1 MKKWKSRIAAYL
13 SGILLLTSFSMPTM
27 AAEITGTKT
36 NNVNA
41 HNYTNASRWSN
52 PVKSYLMD
60 NGDGTFTRVES
71 SGTSVII
78 ETYNNEG
85 VLQNKKSISNEL
97 TKFGGFYSG
106 TEYNFLVFGQNNS
119 EEDDNKEVIRVV
131 QYTKNWEKKGTAS
144 LCGANT
150 VGPFD
155 AGSLRMVQ
163 YGDMLYVRTSHKM
176 YKSDDGLNHQSNL
189 TFSIDIPSMEITDQF
204 SDVMNINYG
213 YVSHS
218 FNQYITTDDSVLL
231 AADHGDAY
239 PRAVV
244 LIKYKSEAGNQT
256 FIKNSS
262 CNSVNVLKIKGSVG
276 ANDTGV
282 ALGGLV
288 VSGSSYLT
296 AGNSVAQ
303 NDSYSASGVRN
314 IFVTS
319 TSKDDFSEE
328 GTKINWIT
336 DYTDKQTNVSNPH
349 LVKFSDDHIL
359 LLYTANSKV
368 NYAFLDGE
376 GNIDGEIKT
385 MDGKLS
391 DCVPIVIDDTALWY
405 YTSNSTPVFCQISSD
420 GTSKTFLATNGS
432 DQGAS
437 GDNNQGSTGNNNQGS
452 TGDNNQG
459 STGDNNQGNTGDNNQ
474 GNTGDNNQG
483 STGDNNQGSTG
494 DNNQGST
501 GDNNQGN
508 TDSNTQNVS
517 LNYNSYQLQ
526 VGQTVQLT
534 AKVTGTVAT
543 SSNANKVT
551 WSSSNSNIASVD
563 TNGLVKGLKA
573 GAATITVK
581 VNDEEATCKITVK
594 SLVPSR
600 GSASTRGSNSARTT
614 KVTNNTN
621 SQNNTNLGSLPS
633 YVSKG
638 TWKQNS
644 NGTWSFTNS
653 NGTVPKNSWGAIA
666 NPYANTSAGQAAF
679 DWFFFDDR
687 GNMRTGWFTDADGN
701 VYYLNESSDGTKGR
715 MMTGWCWVIDET
727 GKQKCYYLNPLSD
740 GTKGKLMVNTTI
752 DGHTVNEK
760 GEWVINGVVQT
771 K

>member
-1 MKKWKSRIAAYL
+1 MKKWKSWVAAYL
-13 SGILLLTSFSMPTM
+13 SGILLLTSFSTPTM
-27 AAEITGTKT
+27 AAELTGVQT
-36 NNVNA
+36 NNVNG
-41 HNYTNASRWSN
+41 HSYGNWSSV
-52 PVKSYLMD
+52 VKSYLID
-60 NGDGTFTRVES
+60 NGDGTLTRVEAS
-71 SGTSVII
+71 KESVFI
-78 ETYNNEG
+78 EKYNEDG
-85 VLQNKKSISNEL
+85 VLQEKKVIENEL
-97 TKFGGFYSG
+97 PRFGGFYSG
-106 TEYNFLVFGQNNS
+106 DEYNFIVYGQ
-119 EEDDNKEVIRVV
+119 DNGDQDNEKEVIRVV
-131 QYTKNWEKKGTAS
+131 QYTKDWEKKGTAS
-144 LCGANT
+144 LYGANT
-150 VGPFD
+150 VMPFN
-155 AGSLRMVQ
+155 AGSLRMTQ
-163 YGDMLYVRTSHKM
+163 YGDILYVRTSHKM
-176 YKSDDGLNHQSNL
+176 YKSYDGKNHQANL
-189 TFSIDIPSMEITDQF
+189 TFTVDIPSMTVKGQVTGV
-204 SDVMNINYG
+204 SNIGTG

-218 FNQYITTDDSVLL
+218 FNQFITTDDSVLL

-239 PRAVV
+239 PRAIV
-244 LIKYKSEAGNQT
+244 LIKYKNPAGTQN
-256 FIKNSS
+256 FSS
-262 CNSVNVLKIKGSVG
+262 ACNAVNVLKFKGGIG
-276 ANDTGV
+276 ANATGA

-288 VSGSSYLT
+288 STGSSYLV

-303 NDSYSASGVRN
+303 DETYNPSNVRN

-319 TSKDDFSEE
+319 TSKDNFSTD

-336 DYTDKQTNVSNPH
+336 SYEDKQTKVSNPY
-349 LVKFSDDHIL
+349 LVKFSDDKVL
-359 LLYTANSKV
+359 LLYMINDEI
-368 NYAFLDGE
+368 NYVFLNAEGE
-376 GNIDGEIKT
+376 PVGDIKT
-385 MDGKLS
+385 MEGKLS
-391 DCVPIVIDDTALWY
+391 DCEPIVVDDTAVWY
-405 YTSNSTPVFCQISSD
+405 YTSNSTPVFCRINSDGSSD
-420 GTSKTFLATNGS
+420 
-432 DQGAS
+432 D
-437 GDNNQGSTGNNNQGS
+437 NQGSTGGDNQGS
-452 TGDNNQG
+452 TGGDDQDN
-459 STGDNNQGNTGDNNQ
+459 SGDNIEH
-474 GNTGDNNQG
+474 
-483 STGDNNQGSTG
+483 
-494 DNNQGST
+494 
-501 GDNNQGN
+501 
-508 TDSNTQNVS
+508 VS

-551 WSSSNSNIASVD
+551 WSSSNSDIASVD
-563 TNGLVKGLKA
+563 TTGLVKGLKA

-581 VNDEEATCKITVK
+581 VNDGEATCKITVK
-594 SLVPSR
+594 SLAPSR
-600 GSASTRGSNSARTT
+600 GSASTRGSNSTHTT

-621 SQNNTNLGSLPS
+621 SQNNSNTNLGSLPS
-633 YVSKG
+633 DVSVSNNTDNQNNSSSNLGSLPNYVSKG

-715 MMTGWCWVIDET
+715 MMTGWCWVTDET

>member
-1 MKKWKSRIAAYL
+1 MKKWKSRVAAYL

-27 AAEITGTKT
+27 AAQLTAVET
-36 NNVNA
+36 NNVNG
-41 HNYTNASRWSN
+41 HSYGNWSSV
-52 PVKSYLMD
+52 VKSYLID
-60 NGDGTFTRVES
+60 NGDGTLTRVES
-71 SGTSVII
+71 SKESVFI
-78 ETYNNEG
+78 EKYNEDG
-85 VLQNKKSISNEL
+85 VLQEKKVIDNEL
-97 TKFGGFYSG
+97 PRFGGFYSG
-106 TEYNFLVFGQNNS
+106 EDYNFLVYGQDNN
-119 EEDDNKEVIRVV
+119 DQDNEKEVIRVV
-131 QYTKNWEKKGTAS
+131 KYTKDWEKKETAS
-144 LCGANT
+144 LYGANT
-150 VGPFD
+150 VMPCN
-155 AGSLRMVQ
+155 AGSLRMTQ
-163 YGDMLYVRTSHKM
+163 CNDILYVRTCHKL
-176 YKSDDGLNHQSNL
+176 YKSYDGKNHQANF
-189 TFSIDIPSMEITDQF
+189 TFAVDIPSMKVTGQV
-204 SDVMNINYG
+204 SNVAGMWAG

-218 FNQYITTDDSVLL
+218 FNQFITTDDSVLL

-239 PRAVV
+239 PRGIV
-244 LIKYKSEAGNQT
+244 LVKYKNPAGTQS
-256 FIKNSS
+256 FSS
-262 CNSVNVLKIKGSVG
+262 ACDAVNVLPFKGGIG
-276 ANDTGV
+276 ANATGA
-282 ALGGLV
+282 ALGGLI
-288 VSGSSYLT
+288 STESSYLV

-303 NDSYSASGVRN
+303 DETYNTANVRN

-319 TSKDDFSEE
+319 TSKEDFSTA

-336 DYTDKQTNVSNPH
+336 SYEDKQTKVSNPY
-349 LVKFSDDHIL
+349 LVKFSNDKVL
-359 LLYTANSKV
+359 LLYTINDEI
-368 NYAFLDGE
+368 NYVFLNAEGE
-376 GNIDGEIKT
+376 TVGDIKT
-385 MDGKLS
+385 MEGKLS
-391 DCVPIVIDDTALWY
+391 DCEPIVVDDTAVWY
-405 YTSNSTPVFCQISSD
+405 YTSNSTPVFCRINSD
-420 GTSKTFLATNGS
+420 GS
-432 DQGAS
+432 S
-437 GDNNQGSTGNNNQGS
+437 GGNQGSTGGDNQGS
-452 TGDNNQG
+452 TDGDNQG
-459 STGDNNQGNTGDNNQ
+459 TTDEDNDQNNS
-474 GNTGDNNQG
+474 G
-483 STGDNNQGSTG
+483 SNSEHI
-494 DNNQGST
+494 
-501 GDNNQGN
+501 
-508 TDSNTQNVS
+508 S

-543 SSNANKVT
+543 SSNASKVT
-551 WSSSNSNIASVD
+551 WSSSNSDIASVD

-573 GAATITVK
+573 GVATITVK
-581 VNDEEATCKITVK
+581 VNDKEATCKVTVK
-594 SLVPSR
+594 SLIPSR

-653 NGTVPKNSWGAIA
+653 NGTVTKNSWGAIA

-687 GNMRTGWFTDADGN
+687 GNMRTGWFTDTDGN

-715 MMTGWCWVIDET
+715 MMTGWCWVTDET